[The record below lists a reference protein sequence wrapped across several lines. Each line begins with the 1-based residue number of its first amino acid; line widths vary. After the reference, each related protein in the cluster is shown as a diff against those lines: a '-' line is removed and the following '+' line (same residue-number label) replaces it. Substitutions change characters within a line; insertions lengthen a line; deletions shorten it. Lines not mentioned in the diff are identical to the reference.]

1 MRALCAATLI
11 AEFIVLGLAGLVAMA
26 LTDVPTVMLWAVC
39 GTAMAGALLLCGL
52 LNRRAAVPAGWVL
65 QVGLIASGVL
75 VPAMFLLGGL
85 FAALWWAAV
94 HYGREIDAIKASRA
108 AEG

>member
-11 AEFIVLGLAGLVAMA
+11 AEFIVLGLAGLVAMN
-26 LTDVPTVMLWAVC
+26 LTDVPTGVLWAVC
-39 GTAMAGALLLCGL
+39 GTAMAVSLLLCGM
-52 LNRRAAVPAGWVL
+52 LNRRAAVPVGWAL
-65 QVGLIASGVL
+65 QIGLIASGVV

-85 FAALWWAAV
+85 FAVLWWAAV
-94 HYGREIDAIKASRA
+94 HYGREIDAIKAARA